1 MFWSRLLV
9 VVCLGWTV
17 ASENADE
24 KPISLGEL
32 PLWFV
37 DDGGIAK
44 RTGLFR
50 TIHEAETLSRP
61 VIEPE
66 RRWKVGAFI
75 SMAACTRTRAE
86 TSCTC
91 GT

>member
-24 KPISLGEL
+24 QPIPLGEL
-32 PLWFV
+32 PLWYV

-61 VIEPE
+61 VIEPSGAG
-66 RRWKVGAFI
+66 KVGVSI
-75 SMAACTRTRAE
+75 SMAACTRTRAI
-86 TSCTC
+86 TSCAC